1 VQPRGVRLAGAAARP
16 EPLAPDMARGPSRR
30 RLTRRAA
37 AQVLATLHFADPLT
51 PIPGA
56 ISACAHS
63 ILGSALAGFWR
74 VRDGRAARTAA
85 AAAGGA
91 GGGGLA
97 GDLASSRAQ
106 A

>member
-1 VQPRGVRLAGAAARP
+1 
-16 EPLAPDMARGPSRR
+16 M
-30 RLTRRAA
+30 
-37 AQVLATLHFADPLT
+37 LATLHFADPLT

-74 VRDGRAARTAA
+74 VRDGRAARVAA
-85 AAAGGA
+85 AGGGGAPGGA

-97 GDLASSRAQ
+97 GDLASGRAQ